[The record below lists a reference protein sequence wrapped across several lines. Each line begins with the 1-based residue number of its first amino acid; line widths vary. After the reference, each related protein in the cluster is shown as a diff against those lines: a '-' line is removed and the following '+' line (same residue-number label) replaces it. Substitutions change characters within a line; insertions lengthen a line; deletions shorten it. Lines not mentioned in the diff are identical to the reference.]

1 MTTHAA
7 PFNIKRH
14 GTETTVVSFD
24 ASGSA
29 SFAQG
34 MDFGGAVRTTGVL
47 AGNTIDVSASA
58 HFKGRIQAGEG
69 GTLSEVL
76 CLKRVAL
83 PANNTKVTA
92 EVPEGSDIIGVMA
105 FVQNPPSSSALS
117 TTNILV
123 GTSAHDNRFLQVTN
137 ATAQGYYTAIT
148 STRTSG
154 WMAVSGVNAR
164 IMVHTTAT
172 SGAIASGA
180 SGYIGITYIR
190 RQ

>member
-29 SFAQG
+29 TFAQG
-34 MDFGGAVRTTGVL
+34 VNFGNGVRTTG
-47 AGNTIDVSASA
+47 GITSNTIEASASA

-69 GTLSEVL
+69 ATLSEVL
-76 CLKRVAL
+76 CVKRVAI

-92 EVPEGSDIIGVMA
+92 EVPDGSDIIGVMA
-105 FVQNPPSSSALS
+105 FVQTPPGGSAQS
-117 TTNILV
+117 TCNILV
-123 GTSAHDNRFLQVTN
+123 GVSAQDDRFLRISN
-137 ATAQGYYTAIT
+137 CSAQGYYTTPT

-154 WMAVSGVNAR
+154 WASVSGAGAR
-164 IMVHTTAT
+164 IMAHTTAV
-172 SGAIASGA
+172 SGAIASGT
-180 SGYIGITYIR
+180 SGFIGIQYIR